1 MMEPSPARSDVA
13 PTELDDDLTQ
23 NELESEPTDR
33 SPSRSRSRSCNR
45 NRLRSTLTAIEPANP
60 QLQCAA
66 LELSNEELWD
76 MYPLGDCTGPSVED
90 QRPADSYIYP
100 PSWPPKPVFDRA
112 TWTGLTQAQMDMAV
126 LCNHANAFTYM
137 RKSIMGGLDK
147 RRETIRCII
156 STVPYQCQDAAA
168 NILDEVARIRGIMP
182 MRGTDRPS
190 DYIAKKFQ
198 MNQAAYIGI
207 TERPVDRFE
216 EHNGNGYSQ
225 MALWIF
231 ASSSDSASLE
241 KQLIAKFK
249 SNQLLRNIGQ
259 GGERASKAQ
268 PHFLYVVT

>member
-1 MMEPSPARSDVA
+1 MSKPRPAWSDVA
-13 PTELDDDLTQ
+13 PTELDDDLT
-23 NELESEPTDR
+23 PTDH

-45 NRLRSTLTAIEPANP
+45 NRDRSTSSTVIELAN
-60 QLQCAA
+60 QQQFASLA
-66 LELSNEELWD
+66 LSNEELWD

-137 RKSIMGGLDK
+137 RKSIMGGLDN

-182 MRGTDRPS
+182 MRGTDHPA

-198 MNQAAYIGI
+198 MNQAVYIGI

-231 ASSSDSASLE
+231 ASSIDSASLE

-259 GGERASKAQ
+259 GGERASEAQ